1 MERKLTP
8 FILKDLE
15 QKMVLL
21 SGPRQVGKTTLS
33 RSLPKKLQYLN
44 FDSEDHRKIILNKTW
59 DRSSD
64 LIIFDELHKKPKWK
78 SWIKGI
84 YDVEDRPPSFLIT
97 GSARMD
103 IFKKGSDSLA
113 GRHFSYRLHPFSLAE
128 LASEVNHKEALETL
142 LMCGGFPEPFLN
154 GTEEFA
160 KRWRRTHIDRILK
173 EDILEIEQIRQFK
186 SLELLI
192 DLLSARV
199 GSPISYSSLARD
211 LEVSPHTVKRWI
223 EILEAFYVIF
233 VVPPFTKNLARSI
246 LKEPKIYFYDNGKV
260 KNDEAAKLENLV
272 ALSLLKDIQL
282 REDLKGESGQLF
294 YLRDKEKRE
303 VDFLV
308 TREKE
313 IVSLIEVKL
322 SDDSF
327 SKNLFYF
334 EERLKPQ
341 NCIQVVKNFKIP
353 QSTPTIQMQGI
364 VDFLLNL
371 EKL

>member
-1 MERKLTP
+1 M
-8 FILKDLE
+8 
-15 QKMVLL
+15 
-21 SGPRQVGKTTLS
+21 
-33 RSLPKKLQYLN
+33 
-44 FDSEDHRKIILNKTW
+44 
-59 DRSSD
+59 
-64 LIIFDELHKKPKWK
+64 
-78 SWIKGI
+78 
-84 YDVEDRPPSFLIT
+84 IT

-128 LASEVNHKEALETL
+128 LASEVNPKEALETL

-160 KRWRRTHIDRILK
+160 KRWRRAHIDRILK
-173 EDILEIEQIRQFK
+173 EDILELEQIRQFK

-192 DLLSARV
+192 DLLSEKV

-223 EILEAFYVIF
+223 EILEAFYIIF
-233 VVPPFTKNLARSI
+233 IVPPFTKNLARSI

-282 REDLKGESGQLF
+282 REDVKGESGQLF
-294 YLRDKEKRE
+294 YLRDKEKRK

-313 IVSLIEVKL
+313 IFSLIEVKL

-341 NCIQVVKNFKIP
+341 NCIQVVKNLKHP
-353 QSTPTIQMQGI
+353 QSTPKIQMSGVI
-364 VDFLLNL
+364 DFLLTL